1 MWTRCGRRISPPPPD
16 RGGLTSTSQPLFDV
30 ERFRGAASR
39 VAAAPEV
46 PHPTLVL
53 GSTQPAELPFPDAV
67 RTGHVEVV
75 RRRGGGGAV
84 YLEPDDH
91 LWMDAWIPR
100 GDPLWKAD
108 VSAAAEWVGAWWQ
121 AAVGEVLAGGGR
133 GGAGR
138 DGGGGG
144 VVATS
149 VHRGRSVPGE
159 LGDLVCFAGRGPGEV
174 FVGDRK
180 MVGLSQ
186 WRAREG
192 ALFSSC
198 AYVRWDAERMVE
210 LFDLD
215 DPTRAL
221 LVDELASAAVGL
233 SEVEPALGD
242 LGRLREV
249 LMTSFPSFS
258 FDASGPSG
266 SAEAD

>member
-1 MWTRCGRRISPPPPD
+1 MT
-16 RGGLTSTSQPLFDV
+16 TSSQSLFDV
-30 ERFRGAASR
+30 ERFRA
-39 VAAAPEV
+39 VAARVVAVPEV
-46 PHPTLVL
+46 RNPTLVL

-67 RTGHVEVV
+67 RAGGVEVV

-84 YLEPDDH
+84 YLEPGDH
-91 LWMDAWIPR
+91 LWIDAWIPR
-100 GDPLWKAD
+100 GDALWSVD
-108 VSAAAEWVGAWWQ
+108 VALAAEWVGAWWQ
-121 AAVGEVLAGGGR
+121 RALAEAVGGR
-133 GGAGR
+133 GG
-138 DGGGGG
+138 D

-149 VHRGRSVPGE
+149 VHRGRSLPGE

-180 MVGLSQ
+180 LIGLSQ

-198 AYVRWDAERMVE
+198 AYLRWDAERMVE

-215 DPTRAL
+215 DPTRDH
-221 LVDELASAAVGL
+221 LVDELGSAAVGL

-242 LGRLREV
+242 LERLRDL

-266 SAEAD
+266 SAEAG

>member
-1 MWTRCGRRISPPPPD
+1 
-16 RGGLTSTSQPLFDV
+16 
-30 ERFRGAASR
+30 
-39 VAAAPEV
+39 
-46 PHPTLVL
+46 
-53 GSTQPAELPFPDAV
+53 
-67 RTGHVEVV
+67 
-75 RRRGGGGAV
+75 
-84 YLEPDDH
+84 
-91 LWMDAWIPR
+91 MDAWIPR
-100 GDPLWKAD
+100 GDPLWKVD
-108 VSAAAEWVGAWWQ
+108 VSAAAEWVGAWWHG
-121 AAVGEVLAGGGR
+121 AIAEIVGGGR
-133 GGAGR
+133 RSGGGR
-138 DGGGGG
+138 DRSGGGI
-144 VVATS
+144 VATS

-159 LGDLVCFAGRGPGEV
+159 LGDMVCFAGRGPGEV

-180 MVGLSQ
+180 LVGLSQ

-198 AYVRWDAERMVE
+198 AYVRWDVERMVE

-258 FDASGPSG
+258 FDASGRSG
-266 SAEAD
+266 SAEAR